1 MSENRALLEPR
12 EAVAK
17 VEIDYNQAVFR
28 AYLNCID
35 SFRDLETESQGS
47 GFFTSS
53 FSHVARDKFPANV
66 QVLESMV
73 LEEWKDER
81 YRKERTNMKTYME
94 LFHGITQLLH
104 RRGFFEHQVSLLE

>member
-1 MSENRALLEPR
+1 MSETRALIEPR

-17 VEIDYNQAVFR
+17 VESDYNQAVFR

-73 LEEWKDER
+73 LENWKDEQ
-81 YRKERTNMKTYME
+81 YRKNRASSRTWME
-94 LFHGITQLLH
+94 VFHSITELLH